1 MNKVISISMSM
12 FNTLIRDQSS
22 EYYILLRNTTSL
34 EVDTSGYDFPTIIN
48 EVSHFER
55 EHIYI
60 CKARENDII
69 MLCPYVTIK

>member
-12 FNTLIRDQSS
+12 YNTLVRDQSS
-22 EYYILLRNTTSL
+22 ENYILLRNTTSL
-34 EVDTSGYDFPTIIN
+34 EFCTSEYDFPKIIK

-60 CKARENDII
+60 RKARVNVIR
-69 MLCPYVTIK
+69 LCPCVTIK